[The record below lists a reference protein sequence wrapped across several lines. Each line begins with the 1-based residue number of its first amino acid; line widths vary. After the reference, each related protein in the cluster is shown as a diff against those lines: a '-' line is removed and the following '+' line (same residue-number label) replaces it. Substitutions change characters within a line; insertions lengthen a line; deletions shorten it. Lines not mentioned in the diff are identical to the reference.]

1 VITNWQQS
9 LLRLGANYQTHPKL
23 QLRAGYAW
31 IETFPY
37 GETPLNR
44 FGRDFTEHRLFQ
56 MATLTDKLGIADLS
70 HRFML
75 EQRWLG
81 TYSAATLD
89 SEDRFLFLNRMRYMF
104 RIQFPLFAET
114 VGDGTWYA
122 ALYDEVFIGFGRNVG
137 ENIFDQN
144 RIGVLLGYA
153 FTKSYRIEAGYL
165 NQIVKLGR
173 EVSGSNVFQYNHGI
187 ILNLVMTVDFSST
200 DAK

>member
-1 VITNWQQS
+1 
-9 LLRLGANYQTHPKL
+9 
-23 QLRAGYAW
+23 
-31 IETFPY
+31 
-37 GETPLNR
+37 
-44 FGRDFTEHRLFQ
+44 
-56 MATLTDKLGIADLS
+56 
-70 HRFML
+70 
-75 EQRWLG
+75 
-81 TYSAATLD
+81 
-89 SEDRFLFLNRMRYMF
+89 MRYMV

-122 ALYDEVFIGFGRNVG
+122 ALYDEVFIGFGKNVG

-144 RIGVLLGYA
+144 RIGVLLGHA

-165 NQIVKLGR
+165 NQILQLGR